1 MTLKSRPSRHQP
13 LNFGNRS
20 FSRVAVYR
28 RFGVLVCKRCIDG
41 YQAYIPEVAL
51 GKSLVTMI
59 VVLLL
64 FLFMRSAMGDN
75 Q

>member
-1 MTLKSRPSRHQP
+1 M
-13 LNFGNRS
+13 
-20 FSRVAVYR
+20 YR